1 MSALVGVPDLGGG
14 RAASKSSVGL
24 KVNMYDFDKLIQ
36 ETIVNSNRLK
46 EYFRMNLI
54 YHQLVSGKGLEFDRI
69 KEYYVGADPKRIDWK
84 KFAKK
89 GDLMVRMFKE
99 ERHFDILIVIDVS
112 DTMLLGT
119 TNVTKNEYASL
130 IAGIFAT
137 AAIEASD
144 NVSIIMHSDKVEV
157 YTDPSN
163 EFYNLVMLL
172 TEKSNYGGNKEWNK
186 LTQNLIVNYKPESI
200 VFIISDF
207 IDTDAERFI
216 PELSSY
222 FSKVYGIMVR
232 DPVDNM
238 LPEHVGRMYV
248 RDVSGKNVY
257 LVDMNHI
264 KKAYESQVLMEI
276 SRLRDVFRQYNQL
289 FFQIIPGEDFGTEF
303 IRSLGGEEVI
313 IT

>member
-1 MSALVGVPDLGGG
+1 
-14 RAASKSSVGL
+14 
-24 KVNMYDFDKLIQ
+24 MYDFDKLVQQTVI
-36 ETIVNSNRLK
+36 NSNKLK

-54 YHQLVSGKGLEFDRI
+54 YHQLVTGKGLEFDRI

-99 ERHFDILIVIDVS
+99 ERHFDILIVVDVS

-119 TNVTKNEYASL
+119 TDVTKNEYAAM

-144 NVSIIMHSDKVEV
+144 NVAVIMHSDKVDV
-157 YTDPSN
+157 YTDPSS
-163 EFYNLVMLL
+163 EFYNLMMLL
-172 TEKSNYGGNKEWNK
+172 ADKGNYGGGKEWGK
-186 LTQNLIVNYKPESI
+186 LTQNLILNYRPESI
-200 VFIISDF
+200 VFMISDF
-207 IDTDAERFI
+207 IDTDAERFL

-232 DPVDNM
+232 DPVDNT
-238 LPEHVGRMYV
+238 LPKDVGKMYI
-248 RDVSGKNVY
+248 RDISGKSVY
-257 LVDMNHI
+257 LADLNRLQ
-264 KKAYESQVLMEI
+264 KEYERQVLIEI
-276 SRLRDVFRQYNQL
+276 TQLRDVFRQYNQL
-289 FFQIIPGEDFGTEF
+289 FFQIIPGEDFGKEF
-303 IRSLGGEEVI
+303 IKSLGGEEVI